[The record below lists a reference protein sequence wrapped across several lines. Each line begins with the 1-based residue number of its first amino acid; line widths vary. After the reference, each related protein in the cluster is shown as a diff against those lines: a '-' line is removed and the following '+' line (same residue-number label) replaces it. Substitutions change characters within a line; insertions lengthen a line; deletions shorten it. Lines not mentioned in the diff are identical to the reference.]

1 MKATAPTHRRKS
13 DRKTREIISEARQRA
28 KARHD
33 WQAADVLEIVEALT
47 EGRRPRHNAE
57 RLVSF
62 LSWLTE
68 KIPAPAA
75 E

>member
-1 MKATAPTHRRKS
+1 MQQNRKNNRKS
-13 DRKTREIISEARQRA
+13 DRKTREIISEARQEAR
-28 KARHD
+28 ARHD

>member
-1 MKATAPTHRRKS
+1 MQQKNRKS
-13 DRKTREIISEARQRA
+13 DRKTREIISEARQEAR
-28 KARHD
+28 ARHD

>member
-1 MKATAPTHRRKS
+1 MKATAHRHKS
-13 DRKTREIISEARQRA
+13 DRQTREIISKARQA
-28 KARHD
+28 ARNRQD
-33 WQAADVLEIVEALT
+33 WQAADILEIVEALT

-68 KIPAPAA
+68 RIPATAT